1 MKSVSDIFL
10 LDKSKLKNLE
20 GFGDKSAENLILS
33 IENSKK
39 ISFSKFIYGLG
50 IKNVGEHISKLF
62 EVYFLSD
69 LNKFMNSTI
78 EELESI
84 DGVGPLVAK
93 EVIEFWSKE
102 ANKTIVNE
110 CLNRGL
116 ILKKKEVLKDQFL
129 ANKTFVFTGTLK
141 TITRNNGKDIVSKY
155 GGSTTN
161 SISKKTD
168 FLVSGSS
175 AGSKLRKA
183 KDLNIK
189 ILNEKEFLEIVNIN
203 EENKNS

>member
-1 MKSVSDIFL
+1 
-10 LDKSKLKNLE
+10 
-20 GFGDKSAENLILS
+20 
-33 IENSKK
+33 
-39 ISFSKFIYGLG
+39 
-50 IKNVGEHISKLF
+50 
-62 EVYFLSD
+62 
-69 LNKFMNSTI
+69 MNSTI

-110 CLNRGL
+110 CLSRGL

-141 TITRNNGKDIVSKY
+141 KITRNNGKRYCKSKY

-161 SISKKTD
+161 SISKRNR
-168 FLVSGSS
+168 FFS
-175 AGSKLRKA
+175 
-183 KDLNIK
+183 
-189 ILNEKEFLEIVNIN
+189 
-203 EENKNS
+203 

>member
-1 MKSVSDIFL
+1 MFFKEL
-10 LDKSKLKNLE
+10 KTLD
-20 GFGDKSAENLILS
+20 
-33 IENSKK
+33 
-39 ISFSKFIYGLG
+39 FS
-50 IKNVGEHISKLF
+50 
-62 EVYFLSD
+62 
-69 LNKFMNSTI
+69 ST

-84 DGVGPLVAK
+84 DGIGPLVAK

-102 ANKTIVNE
+102 ANRTIVNN

-116 ILKKKEVLKDQFL
+116 IIKKKEALKDQFL

-141 TITRNNGKDIVSKY
+141 TITRSSGKDIVSKY

-168 FLVSGSS
+168 FLVSGAS

-189 ILNEKEFLEIVNIN
+189 ILNEKEFLEIININ

>member
-1 MKSVSDIFL
+1 
-10 LDKSKLKNLE
+10 
-20 GFGDKSAENLILS
+20 
-33 IENSKK
+33 
-39 ISFSKFIYGLG
+39 
-50 IKNVGEHISKLF
+50 
-62 EVYFLSD
+62 
-69 LNKFMNSTI
+69 MNSTI

-141 TITRNNGKDIVSKY
+141 TITRNNAKDIVSKY

-183 KDLNIK
+183 KNLNIK
-189 ILNEKEFLEIVNIN
+189 ILNEKEFLEIININ